1 MSSEEKRD
9 RLPFEPRK
17 KRKKE
22 SPKVSQIAPSAPQ
35 DPPSRPRST
44 PNDSSLS
51 AIPDRVSKRMV
62 RRMAIF
68 SGVPTALGISS
79 FFISYWIVKQEWFN
93 LPTVA
98 VLFVSL
104 GLFGVG
110 VIGLSYGLFST
121 SWDEERLGSW
131 LGLEEFK
138 RNLGRAIAAWRSAR
152 QEAQGD

>member
-9 RLPFEPRK
+9 RLPFEPRR

-22 SPKVSQIAPSAPQ
+22 PPKAPATAQSVPPEPQ
-35 DPPSRPRST
+35 NSSRRN
-44 PNDSSLS
+44 PNDSSLA

-62 RRMAIF
+62 RRMALF
-68 SGVPTALGISS
+68 SGIPTALGISS
-79 FFISYWIVKQEWFN
+79 FFIFYWIVRQEWFN
-93 LPTVA
+93 LPTVV

-121 SWDEERLGSW
+121 SWDEERPGSW
-131 LGLEEFK
+131 LGFDEFQ
-138 RNLGRAIAAWRSAR
+138 RNLGRAIAAWRSAK
-152 QEAQGD
+152 QEARGD